1 MHRKILGTKVMASI
15 VDTRHMESMSRAVIG
30 VMEVN
35 IYNNLEIVYL
45 TPDYL
50 VSLSTLFKHIKLVIK
65 SKRYNIANT

>member
-1 MHRKILGTKVMASI
+1 MASI

-65 SKRYNIANT
+65 SKRYNMSNT